1 MGINTRSIPRTI
13 LVTVVVLIGTV
24 ALAFAST
31 ISSAVRLVVT
41 YALVVPGTGTPN
53 PAVVQNYM
61 ENAVNHYLVPGGD
74 CVDGC
79 EPPIAVPYI
88 AQFWPIPLP
97 GWGGLEGAKWNVSVA
112 SGVTSLT
119 TTYNNLLVDPDFT
132 DDDHIAIFGYSQGAT
147 VSSIVKGNLDNPAN
161 ADNLNFF
168 FIGNPQRPNGG
179 FFERLAFLGTVPI
192 LDATFGNPT
201 PTDTCEHSDGSHCAT
216 DFALMYDGVV
226 DFPAYPLN
234 LLATANALA
243 GFWYVHGT
251 YLAPDDDEPPTA
263 TPYGYTP
270 TEIQDAI
277 AAANAPN
284 GCTAA
289 NHCQRHGDTIY
300 VTLPART
307 LPIMQPLLDFAAATG
322 TSALIVPLVDL
333 ISPLTQT
340 LIETGYDRTDYG
352 RPTPAGLI
360 PRIDPVKL
368 IRDLINDIPEG
379 INAALT
385 PGLTPLPGSTT
396 VTVQAPATQ
405 QRSDTENRIQAGDA
419 DQNDVLATGVTDT
432 DVVDNGV
439 IDDVVTDNG
448 MTDEGTVET
457 VTDETGATPEATT
470 EETAGV
476 VAAEATPGDTE
487 PVIENPKADPKPL
500 IRISP
505 VAKPGEELTT
515 ENTTPKADRPSLR
528 KALGIKGNP
537 VRDFVKSV
545 SKALGIKSPAKAGAT
560 PKTTDA
566 KDAGDSKAASDT
578 KDAA

>member
-1 MGINTRSIPRTI
+1 MGTHARSVSRTLLI
-13 LVTVVVLIGTV
+13 TLVVLIGTV

-31 ISSAVRLVVT
+31 ISSAVRLVAT
-41 YALVVPGTGTPN
+41 YALIVPGTGTPN

-74 CVDGC
+74 CVGGC

-97 GWGGLEGAKWNVSVA
+97 GWGGLEGAKWNVSVG

-119 TTYNNLLVDPDFT
+119 TRYNNVLVNPDFT
-132 DDDHIAIFGYSQGAT
+132 DTDDISIFGYSQGAT
-147 VSSIVKGNLDNPAN
+147 VASIVKGNLDNPDN
-161 ADNLNFF
+161 ADHLNFF

-201 PTDTCEHSDGSHCAT
+201 LTDTCEHSDGTHCAT

-270 TEIQDAI
+270 DEVKMAI
-277 AAANAPN
+277 EAANAPD

-300 VTLPART
+300 VTLPAKT
-307 LPIMQPLLDFAAATG
+307 LPIMQPLLDLGAATG
-322 TSALIVPLVDL
+322 TSALIIPIVDL

-340 LIETGYDRTDYG
+340 LIETGYDRTNYG

-360 PRIDPVKL
+360 PRINLVKL
-368 IRDLINDIPEG
+368 VSDLINDIPEG

-385 PGLTPLPGSTT
+385 PGLTPLPGSTGPT
-396 VTVQAPATQ
+396 VTATVQAPAPQTG
-405 QRSDTENRIQAGDA
+405 DTENRIQA
-419 DQNDVLATGVTDT
+419 VT
-432 DVVDNGV
+432 DVVGKNTNKV
-439 IDDVVTDNG
+439 DVKTVDPKVDVKTTD
-448 MTDEGTVET
+448 
-457 VTDETGATPEATT
+457 TG
-470 EETAGV
+470 
-476 VAAEATPGDTE
+476 TE
-487 PVIENPKADPKPL
+487 PVQPTDQPTDQGTVTGDVTAAAAPEVTAPADTDAVETPKANGKPL

-505 VAKPGEELTT
+505 IAKPNEGMTAGT
-515 ENTTPKADRPSLR
+515 GTSGKAQLPSLR
-528 KALGIKGNP
+528 KALGIKGHP
-537 VRDFVKSV
+537 VRDLVKSV
-545 SKALGIKSPAKAGAT
+545 SKALGIDRPAKGGSN
-560 PKTTDA
+560 PKKATTDA
-566 KDAGDSKAASDT
+566 KDTKAASDA

>member
-1 MGINTRSIPRTI
+1 MGIDARSIPRTI
-13 LVTVVVLIGTV
+13 LVTAVVLIGAV

-31 ISSAVRLVVT
+31 ISSAVRLVAT
-41 YALVVPGTGTPN
+41 YALIVPGTGTPN

-61 ENAVNHYLVPGGD
+61 ENAVDHYLVPGGD
-74 CVDGC
+74 CVGGC

-119 TTYNNLLVDPDFT
+119 TTYNDVLVGPGFT
-132 DDDHIAIFGYSQGAT
+132 DDDHISIFGYSQGAT

-161 ADNLNFF
+161 ADQLNFF

-201 PTDTCEHSDGSHCAT
+201 PTDTCEHSDGTHCAT
-216 DFALMYDGVV
+216 DFALMYDGVA

-270 TEIQDAI
+270 AEIQAAI
-277 AAANAPN
+277 AAANEPD

-307 LPIMQPLLDFAAATG
+307 LPIMQPLLDLGSATG
-322 TSALIVPLVDL
+322 TSALVIPIVDL

-340 LIETGYDRTDYG
+340 LIETGYNRADYG

-368 IRDLINDIPEG
+368 VQDLVNDIPEG

-396 VTVQAPATQ
+396 VTVQAPVA
-405 QRSDTENRIQAGDA
+405 QRTDTENRVQTGTDDTTDDA
-419 DQNDVLATGVTDT
+419 AAPNTDT
-432 DVVDNGV
+432 DPATGGN
-439 IDDVVTDNG
+439 TDPG
-448 MTDEGTVET
+448 D
-457 VTDETGATPEATT
+457 ATT
-470 EETAGV
+470 GPDPTDALAVSQAADESEPLAET
-476 VAAEATPGDTE
+476 
-487 PVIENPKADPKPL
+487 PKANRKPV

-505 VAKPGEELTT
+505 VAQPNEATT
-515 ENTTPKADRPSLR
+515 AGVPKAERPSLR
-528 KALGIKGNP
+528 KALGLKGHP
-537 VRDFVKSV
+537 VRDLVRSV
-545 SKALGIKSPAKAGAT
+545 GKALGVNGRPAKTGTQAT
-560 PKTTDA
+560 DDSKDA
-566 KDAGDSKAASDT
+566 KDAKDSKTTSAT

>member
-1 MGINTRSIPRTI
+1 MGIHTRSVPRTI
-13 LVTVVVLIGTV
+13 LVTAVVLIGAV

-31 ISSAVRLVVT
+31 ISSAVRLVAT
-41 YALVVPGTGTPN
+41 YALIVPGTGTPN

-61 ENAVNHYLVPGGD
+61 DNAVNHYLVPGGD
-74 CVDGC
+74 CVGGC

-97 GWGGLEGAKWNVSVA
+97 GWGGLDGAKWNVSVA

-119 TTYNNLLVDPDFT
+119 TTYNNVLVDPDFT
-132 DDDHIAIFGYSQGAT
+132 AADDISIFGYSQGAT

-161 ADNLNFF
+161 ADHLNFF

-201 PTDTCEHSDGSHCAT
+201 PTDTCEHSDGTHCAT
-216 DFALMYDGVV
+216 DFALMYDGVA
-226 DFPAYPLN
+226 DFPQYPLN

-270 TEIQDAI
+270 DEIKAAI
-277 AAANAPN
+277 AAANAAG

-289 NHCQRHGDTIY
+289 NHCQRHEDTIY
-300 VTLPART
+300 VTLPARI
-307 LPIMQPLLDFAAATG
+307 LPIMQPLLDLGAATG
-322 TSALIVPLVDL
+322 TSALVVPIVDL

-340 LIETGYDRTDYG
+340 LIETGYNRTDYG
-352 RPTPAGLI
+352 RPSPAGLI

-368 IRDLINDIPEG
+368 VRDLINDIPEG
-379 INAALT
+379 INAALK
-385 PGLTPLPGSTT
+385 PGLTPLPGST
-396 VTVQAPATQ
+396 VTTLQAPAA
-405 QRSDTENRIQAGDA
+405 QRG
-419 DQNDVLATGVTDT
+419 DT
-432 DVVDNGV
+432 DIRVQTVLGDTQGF
-439 IDDVVTDNG
+439 DDTQGIEESD
-448 MTDEGTVET
+448 DT
-457 VTDETGATPEATT
+457 VTTGATADPVTATGQ
-470 EETAGV
+470 AP
-476 VAAEATPGDTE
+476 AAVEATPDE
-487 PVIENPKADPKPL
+487 SDPVVETPKANRKPV

-505 VAKPGEELTT
+505 IAKPNQGMTT
-515 ENTTPKADRPSLR
+515 DSTKADRPSLR
-528 KALGIKGNP
+528 KALGIKGHP

-545 SKALGIKSPAKAGAT
+545 SKALGVNGRPTEATTKAT
-560 PKTTDA
+560 TKTTDTKDSKPASEA
-566 KDAGDSKAASDT
+566 KDAA
-578 KDAA
+578 